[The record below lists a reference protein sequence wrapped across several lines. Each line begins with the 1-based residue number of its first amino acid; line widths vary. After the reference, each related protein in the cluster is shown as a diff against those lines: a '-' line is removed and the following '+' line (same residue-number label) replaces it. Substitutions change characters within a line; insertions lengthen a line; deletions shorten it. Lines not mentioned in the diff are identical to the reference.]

1 MRTKMNVSTTV
12 NAEEGTRAESEEK
25 DTSEGVVSFV
35 PGNVKSTF
43 KGHHQNNRLKTTDSA
58 TKSCPALIILESQSA
73 AADGTKVNAD
83 TIETKASESST
94 MHSGPRI
101 TKQFLREHC
110 KKNKLY
116 LTPRLN
122 DTLYLHYKGFSC
134 IEGLEE
140 YTGLRCLWLECN
152 GIRKIENLEN
162 QTELRCLFLHQNLI
176 HTLENLEPLSKLCTL
191 NVSNNYI
198 KVIENMSCLSELSTL
213 QISHN
218 SLENVC
224 DMEELSHCLSISV
237 LDLSHNRIRDPALV
251 GVLERMPGLR
261 VLNLMGNEVI
271 KKIPNYRKTLVV
283 HLKQLTYLDDRPV
296 FPKDRACAEAW
307 AAGGLE
313 DERKEREMWETRE
326 RRKIQESLDA
336 LTAIKENA
344 LRRRQARELLEK
356 GIIEP
361 PSPVTEDQSPQDETP
376 ETAETDTSKTEQE
389 QTDPSASEMDYT
401 FKSASDE
408 EQIIQTTLDQNQS
421 DQSKPERQQTV
432 SEQILHPS
440 FDQKQTGDSTR
451 RLKTE
456 EEKYQKMSVPT
467 KPSQSP
473 QSGLVSVAGPG
484 ALVTELISEDE
495 IESITLSDE
504 PALTIDD
511 LPDLDDEENSLIF
524 PTMSQSV
531 IRPKIQ
537 VISGDDTESE
547 AVTSLYH
554 WPQSDAVATDQSQL
568 LINVSTKRTSVKQQ
582 SPAFS
587 SQAEAG
593 DDFPKPEENRKTI
606 LIEELD

>member
-1 MRTKMNVSTTV
+1 
-12 NAEEGTRAESEEK
+12 
-25 DTSEGVVSFV
+25 
-35 PGNVKSTF
+35 
-43 KGHHQNNRLKTTDSA
+43 
-58 TKSCPALIILESQSA
+58 
-73 AADGTKVNAD
+73 
-83 TIETKASESST
+83 
-94 MHSGPRI
+94 MHSVPRI

-122 DTLYLHYKGFSC
+122 DALYLHYKGFSC

-162 QTELRCLFLHQNLI
+162 QTELCCLFLHQNLI

-198 KVIENMSCLSELSTL
+198 KVVENISCLSELSTL

-237 LDLSHNRIRDPALV
+237 LDLSHNRIRDPALI
-251 GVLERMPGLR
+251 GVLERMPDLR

-271 KKIPNYRKTLVV
+271 KKIPNYRNTLIVR
-283 HLKQLTYLDDRPV
+283 LKQLTYLDDRPV

-313 DERKEREMWETRE
+313 GERKEREMWETRE
-326 RRKIQESLDA
+326 RRKIQDSLDA
-336 LTAIKENA
+336 MTAIKENA
-344 LRRRQARELLEK
+344 LRRRQAREPLEK
-356 GIIEP
+356 EP
-361 PSPVTEDQSPQDETP
+361 PSPVTEDHSPQDETP
-376 ETAETDTSKTEQE
+376 ETAESDSSKTEQK
-389 QTDPSASEMDYT
+389 QNDPSASEMDYT
-401 FKSASDE
+401 FKSSNDE
-408 EQIIQTTLDQNQS
+408 EQITQTTFVQNHS

-432 SEQILHPS
+432 SEQILHQS
-440 FDQKQTGDSTR
+440 FDQKQTGESTR
-451 RLKTE
+451 GLKTE
-456 EEKYQKMSVPT
+456 EEKYQKMNVPT
-467 KPSQSP
+467 KPSQSH

-504 PALTIDD
+504 PGLTIDD
-511 LPDLDDEENSLIF
+511 LPDLDDEENILIF
-524 PTMSQSV
+524 PTMSQNV
-531 IRPKIQ
+531 MRPKIQ

-547 AVTSLYH
+547 AVTSLYN

-593 DDFPKPEENRKTI
+593 DDFPKPEENRKTV

>member
-1 MRTKMNVSTTV
+1 MVQYHREMQTKMNVSTTL

-25 DTSEGVVSFV
+25 DTREGVVSFV
-35 PGNVKSTF
+35 PG
-43 KGHHQNNRLKTTDSA
+43 Q
-58 TKSCPALIILESQSA
+58 ESQSA
-73 AADGTKVNAD
+73 AADGTQVNAD
-83 TIETKASESST
+83 TVETKASESST

-116 LTPRLN
+116 VTPRLN

-198 KVIENMSCLSELSTL
+198 KIIENISCLSELSTL

-237 LDLSHNRIRDPALV
+237 LDLSHNRIRDPALI
-251 GVLERMPGLR
+251 GVLERMPDLR

-271 KKIPNYRKTLVV
+271 KKIPNYRKTLIV

-313 DERKEREMWETRE
+313 GERKEREMWETRE
-326 RRKIQESLDA
+326 RRKVQESLDA

-344 LRRRQARELLEK
+344 LRRQQARELLEK
-356 GIIEP
+356 EP
-361 PSPVTEDQSPQDETP
+361 PSPVAEDQSPQDETP
-376 ETAETDTSKTEQE
+376 ETAGSDSSKTEQE
-389 QTDPSASEMDYT
+389 QTDPSASEVDYT

-408 EQIIQTTLDQNQS
+408 EQIIQTTLDQNHS

-440 FDQKQTGDSTR
+440 FDQKQTGESTR
-451 RLKTE
+451 GLKTE
-456 EEKYQKMSVPT
+456 EEKYQRMSVPT

-495 IESITLSDE
+495 IESINLSDE
-504 PALTIDD
+504 PVLKIDD

-554 WPQSDAVATDQSQL
+554 WPQSDAVGTDQSQL
-568 LINVSTKRTSVKQQ
+568 LINVSTKRTSIKQQ

-593 DDFPKPEENRKTI
+593 DDFPKPEENRKTV

>member
-25 DTSEGVVSFV
+25 DTSEGVVSFA
-35 PGNVKSTF
+35 PGNLT
-43 KGHHQNNRLKTTDSA
+43 
-58 TKSCPALIILESQSA
+58 
-73 AADGTKVNAD
+73 
-83 TIETKASESST
+83 
-94 MHSGPRI
+94 I
-101 TKQFLREHC
+101 TKPFLREHC

-176 HTLENLEPLSKLCTL
+176 HTLENLEPLGKLCTL

-198 KVIENMSCLSELSTL
+198 KVIENLSCLSELSTL

-251 GVLERMPGLR
+251 GVLERMPDLR

-271 KKIPNYRKTLVV
+271 KKIPNYRKTLIV
-283 HLKQLTYLDDRPV
+283 HFKQLTYLDDRPV

-313 DERKEREMWETRE
+313 GERKEREMWETRE
-326 RRKIQESLDA
+326 RRKIQESFDA

-356 GIIEP
+356 EP

-376 ETAETDTSKTEQE
+376 ETAESDSSKTEQE

-401 FKSASDE
+401 FKS
-408 EQIIQTTLDQNQS
+408 
-421 DQSKPERQQTV
+421 
-432 SEQILHPS
+432 ILHPS
-440 FDQKQTGDSTR
+440 FDQKQTGESTR
-451 RLKTE
+451 GLKTE
-456 EEKYQKMSVPT
+456 EEKNQKMSVPT

-554 WPQSDAVATDQSQL
+554 WPQSDAEATDQSQL
-568 LINVSTKRTSVKQQ
+568 LINVSTKRASVKQQ

>member
-1 MRTKMNVSTTV
+1 MQTKINVSATL

-25 DTSEGVVSFV
+25 DTSEGAVSISQ
-35 PGNVKSTF
+35 G
-43 KGHHQNNRLKTTDSA
+43 QD
-58 TKSCPALIILESQSA
+58 SQSA

-83 TIETKASESST
+83 TTETKASEIST

-110 KKNKLY
+110 KQNKLY
-116 LTPRLN
+116 VTPRLN

-198 KVIENMSCLSELSTL
+198 KVIENISCLSELSTL

-224 DMEELSHCLSISV
+224 DMEELSSCLSISV
-237 LDLSHNRIRDPALV
+237 LDLSHNRIRDPALIC
-251 GVLERMPGLR
+251 VLERMPDLR

-271 KKIPNYRKTLVV
+271 KKIPNYRKTLIV

-313 DERKEREMWETRE
+313 GERKEREMWETRE
-326 RRKIQESLDA
+326 RRKVQESLDA

-344 LRRRQARELLEK
+344 LRQRQARKLLEK
-356 GIIEP
+356 EP
-361 PSPVTEDQSPQDETP
+361 PSPVAEDQSHQDETS
-376 ETAETDTSKTEQE
+376 ETSGSDSSKTEQE
-389 QTDPSASEMDYT
+389 QTDPSDSEMDYT
-401 FKSASDE
+401 SKSASDE
-408 EQIIQTTLDQNQS
+408 EQIIQTTLDQNHS
-421 DQSKPERQQTV
+421 DQSNPERQQTV

-440 FDQKQTGDSTR
+440 FDLKQTGESTWG
-451 RLKTE
+451 LKTE

-467 KPSQSP
+467 KLSQSP
-473 QSGLVSVAGPG
+473 QSGLVSVTGPG
-484 ALVTELISEDE
+484 ALVTELISEDD

-511 LPDLDDEENSLIF
+511 LPDLDDEDKSLIF

-554 WPQSDAVATDQSQL
+554 WPQSDSVATDQSQL

-587 SQAEAG
+587 SQVEAG
-593 DDFPKPEENRKTI
+593 DDFPKPKENRKTV

>member
-1 MRTKMNVSTTV
+1 MNVSTTL

-25 DTSEGVVSFV
+25 DTREGVVSFV
-35 PGNVKSTF
+35 PG
-43 KGHHQNNRLKTTDSA
+43 Q
-58 TKSCPALIILESQSA
+58 ESQSA
-73 AADGTKVNAD
+73 AADGTQVNAD
-83 TIETKASESST
+83 TVETKASESST

-116 LTPRLN
+116 VTPRLN

-198 KVIENMSCLSELSTL
+198 KIIENISCLSELSTL

-237 LDLSHNRIRDPALV
+237 LDLSHNRIRDPALI
-251 GVLERMPGLR
+251 GVLERMPDLR

-271 KKIPNYRKTLVV
+271 KKIPNYRKTLIV

-313 DERKEREMWETRE
+313 GERKEREMWETRE
-326 RRKIQESLDA
+326 RRKVQESLDA

-344 LRRRQARELLEK
+344 LRRQQARELLEK
-356 GIIEP
+356 EP
-361 PSPVTEDQSPQDETP
+361 PSPVAEDQSPQDETP
-376 ETAETDTSKTEQE
+376 ETAGSDSSKTEQE
-389 QTDPSASEMDYT
+389 QTDPSASEVDYT
-401 FKSASDE
+401 FKS
-408 EQIIQTTLDQNQS
+408 
-421 DQSKPERQQTV
+421 
-432 SEQILHPS
+432 ILHPS
-440 FDQKQTGDSTR
+440 FDQKQTGESTR
-451 RLKTE
+451 GLKTE
-456 EEKYQKMSVPT
+456 EEKYQRMSVPT

-495 IESITLSDE
+495 IESINLSDE
-504 PALTIDD
+504 PVLKIDD

-554 WPQSDAVATDQSQL
+554 WPQSDAVGTDQSQL
-568 LINVSTKRTSVKQQ
+568 LINVSTKRTSIKQQ

-593 DDFPKPEENRKTI
+593 DDFPKPEENRKTV

>member
-1 MRTKMNVSTTV
+1 
-12 NAEEGTRAESEEK
+12 
-25 DTSEGVVSFV
+25 
-35 PGNVKSTF
+35 
-43 KGHHQNNRLKTTDSA
+43 
-58 TKSCPALIILESQSA
+58 
-73 AADGTKVNAD
+73 
-83 TIETKASESST
+83 

-101 TKQFLREHC
+101 TKEFLREHC

-176 HTLENLEPLSKLCTL
+176 HTLENLEPVSKLCTL

-198 KVIENMSCLSELSTL
+198 KVIENISCLSELSTL

-237 LDLSHNRIRDPALV
+237 LDLSHNRIRDPALISI
-251 GVLERMPGLR
+251 LERMPDLR

-271 KKIPNYRKTLVV
+271 KKIPNYRKTLIV

-313 DERKEREMWETRE
+313 GERKEREMWETRE

-336 LTAIKENA
+336 MTAIKENA
-344 LRRRQARELLEK
+344 LRQRQARELLEK
-356 GIIEP
+356 GIKEP
-361 PSPVTEDQSPQDETP
+361 PSTFTEGQSPQDETS
-376 ETAETDTSKTEQE
+376 ETAESDSSKTEHE
-389 QTDPSASEMDYT
+389 QGDPSASEIDHI
-401 FKSASDE
+401 FKSESDE
-408 EQIIQTTLDQNQS
+408 EQIIQTTRDQNHS
-421 DQSKPERQQTV
+421 DQSKPERHQTG
-432 SEQILHPS
+432 SEQVLHPS
-440 FDQKQTGDSTR
+440 FDKKHTGQLATWG
-451 RLKTE
+451 LKNE
-456 EEKYQKMSVPT
+456 EEKNHKISVVT
-467 KPSQSP
+467 KPLPSHQS
-473 QSGLVSVAGPG
+473 SLVSVAGPG

-504 PALTIDD
+504 PVLTIDD
-511 LPDLDDEENSLIF
+511 LPDLEDEENSLIF
-524 PTMSQSV
+524 PTASQSV
-531 IRPKIQ
+531 ICPKIE
-537 VISGDDTESE
+537 VISGEETESE

-568 LINVSTKRTSVKQQ
+568 LINVSTKRTVVKQQ
-582 SPAFS
+582 SPDFT
-587 SQAEAG
+587 SQPETG
-593 DDFPKPEENRKTI
+593 DDFQKPVENRKTV

>member
-1 MRTKMNVSTTV
+1 
-12 NAEEGTRAESEEK
+12 
-25 DTSEGVVSFV
+25 
-35 PGNVKSTF
+35 
-43 KGHHQNNRLKTTDSA
+43 
-58 TKSCPALIILESQSA
+58 
-73 AADGTKVNAD
+73 
-83 TIETKASESST
+83 

-110 KKNKLY
+110 KQNKLY
-116 LTPRLN
+116 VTPRLN

-198 KVIENMSCLSELSTL
+198 KVIENISCLSELSTL

-237 LDLSHNRIRDPALV
+237 LDLSHNRIRDPALIC
-251 GVLERMPGLR
+251 VLERMPDLR

-271 KKIPNYRKTLVV
+271 KKIPNYRKTLIV

-313 DERKEREMWETRE
+313 GERKEREMWETRE
-326 RRKIQESLDA
+326 RRKVQESLDA

-344 LRRRQARELLEK
+344 LRRQQARELLEK
-356 GIIEP
+356 EP
-361 PSPVTEDQSPQDETP
+361 PSPVAEDQRHQDETP
-376 ETAETDTSKTEQE
+376 ETAGSDSSKTERE

-408 EQIIQTTLDQNQS
+408 EQIIQTKLDLNHS
-421 DQSKPERQQTV
+421 DQSNPERQQTV

-440 FDQKQTGDSTR
+440 FDQKQTGESTR
-451 RLKTE
+451 GLKTE

-473 QSGLVSVAGPG
+473 QSGLVSVTGPG
-484 ALVTELISEDE
+484 ALVTELISEDD

-504 PALTIDD
+504 PTLTIDD
-511 LPDLDDEENSLIF
+511 LPDLDDEDNSLIF
-524 PTMSQSV
+524 PKMSQSV

-537 VISGDDTESE
+537 VISGDDMESE

-554 WPQSDAVATDQSQL
+554 WPQSDSVATDQSQL

-587 SQAEAG
+587 SQEDAG
-593 DDFPKPEENRKTI
+593 DNFPKPKENRKTV

>member
-1 MRTKMNVSTTV
+1 MVQYHREMQTKMNVSTTL

-25 DTSEGVVSFV
+25 DTREGVVSFV
-35 PGNVKSTF
+35 PG
-43 KGHHQNNRLKTTDSA
+43 Q
-58 TKSCPALIILESQSA
+58 ESQSA
-73 AADGTKVNAD
+73 AADGTQVNAD
-83 TIETKASESST
+83 TVETKASESST

-116 LTPRLN
+116 VTPRLN

-198 KVIENMSCLSELSTL
+198 KIIENISCLSELSTL

-237 LDLSHNRIRDPALV
+237 LDLSHNRIRDPALI
-251 GVLERMPGLR
+251 GVLERMPDLR

-271 KKIPNYRKTLVV
+271 KKIPNYRKTLIV

-313 DERKEREMWETRE
+313 GERKEREMWETRE
-326 RRKIQESLDA
+326 RRKVQESLDA

-344 LRRRQARELLEK
+344 LRRQQAQELLEK
-356 GIIEP
+356 EP
-361 PSPVTEDQSPQDETP
+361 PSPVAEDQSPQDETP
-376 ETAETDTSKTEQE
+376 ETAGSDSSKTEQE
-389 QTDPSASEMDYT
+389 QTDPSASEVDYT

-408 EQIIQTTLDQNQS
+408 EQIIQTTLDQNHS

-440 FDQKQTGDSTR
+440 FDQKQTGESTR
-451 RLKTE
+451 GLKTE
-456 EEKYQKMSVPT
+456 EEKYQRMSVPT

-495 IESITLSDE
+495 IESINLSDE
-504 PALTIDD
+504 PVLKIDD

-554 WPQSDAVATDQSQL
+554 WPQSDAVGTDQSQL
-568 LINVSTKRTSVKQQ
+568 LINVSTKRTSIKQQ

-593 DDFPKPEENRKTI
+593 DDFPKPEENRKTV

>member
-1 MRTKMNVSTTV
+1 MQTKMNVSTTL

-25 DTSEGVVSFV
+25 DTREGVVSFV
-35 PGNVKSTF
+35 PG
-43 KGHHQNNRLKTTDSA
+43 Q
-58 TKSCPALIILESQSA
+58 ESQSA
-73 AADGTKVNAD
+73 AADGTQVNAD
-83 TIETKASESST
+83 TVETKASESST

-116 LTPRLN
+116 VTPRLN

-198 KVIENMSCLSELSTL
+198 KIIENISCLSELSTL

-237 LDLSHNRIRDPALV
+237 LDLSHNRIRDPALI
-251 GVLERMPGLR
+251 GVLERMPDLR

-271 KKIPNYRKTLVV
+271 KKIPNYRKTLIV

-313 DERKEREMWETRE
+313 GERKEREMWETRE
-326 RRKIQESLDA
+326 RRKVQESLDA

-344 LRRRQARELLEK
+344 LRRQQARELLEK
-356 GIIEP
+356 EP
-361 PSPVTEDQSPQDETP
+361 PSPVAEDQSPQDETP
-376 ETAETDTSKTEQE
+376 ETAGSDSSKTEQE
-389 QTDPSASEMDYT
+389 QTDPSASE
-401 FKSASDE
+401 
-408 EQIIQTTLDQNQS
+408 
-421 DQSKPERQQTV
+421 
-432 SEQILHPS
+432 
-440 FDQKQTGDSTR
+440 KQTGESTR
-451 RLKTE
+451 GLKTE
-456 EEKYQKMSVPT
+456 EEKYQRMSVPT

-495 IESITLSDE
+495 IESINLSDE
-504 PALTIDD
+504 PVLKIDD

-554 WPQSDAVATDQSQL
+554 WPQSDAVGTDQSQL
-568 LINVSTKRTSVKQQ
+568 LINVSTKRTSIKQQ

-593 DDFPKPEENRKTI
+593 DDFPKPEENRKTV

>member
-1 MRTKMNVSTTV
+1 MQTKMNVSTTL

-25 DTSEGVVSFV
+25 DTREGVVSFV
-35 PGNVKSTF
+35 PG
-43 KGHHQNNRLKTTDSA
+43 Q
-58 TKSCPALIILESQSA
+58 ESQSA
-73 AADGTKVNAD
+73 AADGTQVNAD
-83 TIETKASESST
+83 TVETKASESST

-116 LTPRLN
+116 VTPRLN

-198 KVIENMSCLSELSTL
+198 KIIENISCLSELSTL

-237 LDLSHNRIRDPALV
+237 LDLSHNRIRDPALI
-251 GVLERMPGLR
+251 GVLERMPDLR

-271 KKIPNYRKTLVV
+271 KKIPNYRKTLIV

-313 DERKEREMWETRE
+313 GERKEREMWETRE
-326 RRKIQESLDA
+326 RRKVQESLDA

-344 LRRRQARELLEK
+344 LRRQQARELLEK
-356 GIIEP
+356 GKHKMWSHINYQP
-361 PSPVTEDQSPQDETP
+361 PSPVAEDQSPQDETP
-376 ETAETDTSKTEQE
+376 ETAGSDSSKTEQE
-389 QTDPSASEMDYT
+389 QTDPSASEVDYT

-408 EQIIQTTLDQNQS
+408 EQIIQTTLDQNHS

-440 FDQKQTGDSTR
+440 FDQKQTGESTR
-451 RLKTE
+451 GLKTE
-456 EEKYQKMSVPT
+456 EEKYQRMSVPT

-495 IESITLSDE
+495 IESINLSDE
-504 PALTIDD
+504 PVLKIDD

-554 WPQSDAVATDQSQL
+554 WPQSDAVGTDQSQL
-568 LINVSTKRTSVKQQ
+568 LINVSTKRTSIKQQ

-593 DDFPKPEENRKTI
+593 DDFPKPEENRKTV

>member
-1 MRTKMNVSTTV
+1 MKVSTTL
-12 NAEEGTRAESEEK
+12 NAEEGTGGESEEK
-25 DTSEGVVSFV
+25 DTSEGVVSFA
-35 PGNVKSTF
+35 PG
-43 KGHHQNNRLKTTDSA
+43 Q
-58 TKSCPALIILESQSA
+58 ESQSA

-83 TIETKASESST
+83 TIETNALESNT
-94 MHSGPRI
+94 VHSGPRI

-198 KVIENMSCLSELSTL
+198 KVIENISCLSELSTL
-213 QISHN
+213 QIAHN

-224 DMEELSHCLSISV
+224 DMEELSSCLSISV
-237 LDLSHNRIRDPALV
+237 LDLSHNRISDPALIC
-251 GVLERMPGLR
+251 VLERMPDLR
-261 VLNLMGNEVI
+261 VLNLMGNKVI
-271 KKIPNYRKTLVV
+271 KKIPNYRKTLIV

-313 DERKEREMWETRE
+313 GERKEREMWETKE

-336 LTAIKENA
+336 MAAIKENA

-356 GIIEP
+356 EP
-361 PSPVTEDQSPQDETP
+361 PSPIPEDQSLQDETQ
-376 ETAETDTSKTEQE
+376 ETTESDSSKKEQE
-389 QTDPSASEMDYT
+389 QPDPSASELDNT
-401 FKSASDE
+401 FKHVSDE
-408 EQIIQTTLDQNQS
+408 EQ
-421 DQSKPERQQTV
+421 
-432 SEQILHPS
+432 
-440 FDQKQTGDSTR
+440 KQTGQSTR
-451 RLKTE
+451 ALKTE
-456 EEKYQKMSVPT
+456 EEKYQKISVHT
-467 KPSQSP
+467 KPSESH
-473 QSGLVSVAGPG
+473 QSGIVSAAGPG

-504 PALTIDD
+504 PVLTIDD
-511 LPDLDDEENSLIF
+511 LPDLDDDENSLIF
-524 PTMSQSV
+524 STMSSSV
-531 IRPKIQ
+531 VRPKIQ
-537 VISGDDTESE
+537 VSGDDMESE
-547 AVTSLYH
+547 ALTSLYH
-554 WPQSDAVATDQSQL
+554 FPQSDTVSTDHSQL

-582 SPAFS
+582 SPSFS
-587 SQAEAG
+587 GQAEAG
-593 DDFPKPEENRKTI
+593 DDFPKPEENRMTV

>member
-1 MRTKMNVSTTV
+1 MQTKMNVSTTL

-25 DTSEGVVSFV
+25 DTREGVVSFV
-35 PGNVKSTF
+35 PG
-43 KGHHQNNRLKTTDSA
+43 Q
-58 TKSCPALIILESQSA
+58 ESQSA
-73 AADGTKVNAD
+73 AADGTQVNAD
-83 TIETKASESST
+83 TVETKASESST

-116 LTPRLN
+116 VTPRLN

-198 KVIENMSCLSELSTL
+198 KIIENISCLSELSTL

-237 LDLSHNRIRDPALV
+237 LDLSHNRIRDPALI
-251 GVLERMPGLR
+251 GVLERMPDLR

-271 KKIPNYRKTLVV
+271 KKIPNYRKTLIV

-313 DERKEREMWETRE
+313 GERKEREMWETRE
-326 RRKIQESLDA
+326 RRKVQESLDA

-344 LRRRQARELLEK
+344 LRRQQARELLEK
-356 GIIEP
+356 EP
-361 PSPVTEDQSPQDETP
+361 PSPVAEDQSPQDETP
-376 ETAETDTSKTEQE
+376 ETAGSDSSKTEQE
-389 QTDPSASEMDYT
+389 QTDPSASEVDYT

-408 EQIIQTTLDQNQS
+408 EQIIQTTLDQNHS

-440 FDQKQTGDSTR
+440 FDQKQTGESTR
-451 RLKTE
+451 GLKTE
-456 EEKYQKMSVPT
+456 EEKYQRMSVPT

-495 IESITLSDE
+495 IESINLSDE
-504 PALTIDD
+504 PVLKIDD

-554 WPQSDAVATDQSQL
+554 WPQSDAVGTDQSQL
-568 LINVSTKRTSVKQQ
+568 LINVSTKRTSIKQQ

-593 DDFPKPEENRKTI
+593 DDFPKPEENRKTV